1 MGPDQTA
8 SHDFAHNHGSLG
20 LFFLTPRI
28 DLSVD
33 GTDPGGQLS
42 VNTRFLSLLRLV
54 RKSIFLNLS
63 GNYKDCAEGSGDTEM
78 INSV

>member
-8 SHDFAHNHGSLG
+8 SHDFAHNHGSLR

-28 DLSVD
+28 DFSVD

-42 VNTRFLSLLRLV
+42 VNTRFFSLLRLV
-54 RKSIFLNLS
+54 RKSIFLNL
-63 GNYKDCAEGSGDTEM
+63 GELQGLGGRIRRYRND
-78 INSV
+78 